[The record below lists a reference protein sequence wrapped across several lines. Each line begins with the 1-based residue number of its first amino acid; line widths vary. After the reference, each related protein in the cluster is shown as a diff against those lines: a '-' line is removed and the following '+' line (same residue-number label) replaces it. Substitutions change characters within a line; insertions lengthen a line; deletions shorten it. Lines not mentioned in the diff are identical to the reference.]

1 MSSKNTDAAQSCA
14 SAEPCAENSQAES
27 VKSVRETY
35 DKIMQLFDRYNVSD
49 NKDEREGVINEVSA
63 CLNHLTTVENKDV
76 YPLIRTQSHPEG
88 LEICEETHSQV
99 RLVLDKL
106 MRLTADI
113 DKKDYDSEVEKLRDA
128 VKDLKS
134 KDENLFKCNQ
144 L

>member
-1 MSSKNTDAAQSCA
+1 MRD
-14 SAEPCAENSQAES
+14 
-27 VKSVRETY
+27 TY
-35 DKIMQLFDRYNVSD
+35 DKIMQLFERYNCSD
-49 NKDEREGVINEVSA
+49 CKDERENVINEVSS
-63 CLNHLTTVENKDV
+63 CLNHLSTVESKDV

-106 MRLTADI
+106 MRLCADI
-113 DKKDYDSEVEKLRDA
+113 DKTDYEAEVNKLRDA
-128 VKDLKS
+128 VKDLKE